1 MEIHQL
7 RGSSFFEISLQFNI
21 DLKNAK
27 KKKKKKKKQEKF
39 FVFEIIA
46 CELVVLNCLYYADS
60 AFYWQSMGEQT
71 V

>member
-7 RGSSFFEISLQFNI
+7 RGSSFFEISLKFNI
-21 DLKNAK
+21 YLKNE
-27 KKKKKKKKQEKF
+27 KKKKKKKQGKF

>member
-27 KKKKKKKKQEKF
+27 KKKKKKQENF
-39 FVFEIIA
+39 FFFEIIA
-46 CELVVLNCLYYADS
+46 CELVVLNCLYYADN

>member
-27 KKKKKKKKQEKF
+27 KKKQEKF

-46 CELVVLNCLYYADS
+46 CELVVLNCLYYADN

>member
-21 DLKNAK
+21 DLKNA
-27 KKKKKKKKQEKF
+27 KKKKKKQEKF

>member
-27 KKKKKKKKQEKF
+27 KKKKQEKF

-46 CELVVLNCLYYADS
+46 CELVVLNCLYYADN

>member
-1 MEIHQL
+1 MQ
-7 RGSSFFEISLQFNI
+7 
-21 DLKNAK
+21 
-27 KKKKKKKKQEKF
+27 KKKKKKQEKF

>member
-1 MEIHQL
+1 MQ
-7 RGSSFFEISLQFNI
+7 
-21 DLKNAK
+21 K
-27 KKKKKKKKQEKF
+27 KKKKKKKKIF
-39 FVFEIIA
+39 FFFIIA

>member
-1 MEIHQL
+1 MQ
-7 RGSSFFEISLQFNI
+7 
-21 DLKNAK
+21 
-27 KKKKKKKKQEKF
+27 KKKKKKKQEKF

-46 CELVVLNCLYYADS
+46 CELVVLNCLYYADN

>member
-27 KKKKKKKKQEKF
+27 KKKKKQENF

-46 CELVVLNCLYYADS
+46 CELVVLNFLYYADS